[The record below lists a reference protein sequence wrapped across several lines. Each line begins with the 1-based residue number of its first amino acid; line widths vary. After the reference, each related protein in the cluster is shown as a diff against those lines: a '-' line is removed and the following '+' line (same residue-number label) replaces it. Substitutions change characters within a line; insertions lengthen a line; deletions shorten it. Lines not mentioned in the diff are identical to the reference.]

1 MEWNADKISKLVK
14 QYYSD
19 KMEVACELLETD
31 MKEKTS
37 GAQGPELKAVDL
49 GNYLNSFTHKVIEGD
64 DEVVGLVANSAD
76 YAPYIEFGTGELAE
90 SGDGRK
96 GGWYY
101 KDPEGNWHFT
111 LGMRPRPIMRAAL
124 IEKKQEILELFR
136 NN

>member
-1 MEWNADKISKLVK
+1 MEWNHSRVMKLVN
-14 QYYSD
+14 QYFKD

-37 GAQGPELKAVDL
+37 GNQGELLKAVDL
-49 GNYLNSFTHKVIEGD
+49 GNFLNSFTHKVNDGNEEII
-64 DEVVGLVANSAD
+64 GLVANTAE

-101 KDPEGNWHFT
+101 KDTDGNWHFT
-111 LGMRPRPIMRAAL
+111 LGMRPRPIMRSAL
-124 IEKKQEILELFR
+124 IDKKQEILELFR
-136 NN
+136 DN